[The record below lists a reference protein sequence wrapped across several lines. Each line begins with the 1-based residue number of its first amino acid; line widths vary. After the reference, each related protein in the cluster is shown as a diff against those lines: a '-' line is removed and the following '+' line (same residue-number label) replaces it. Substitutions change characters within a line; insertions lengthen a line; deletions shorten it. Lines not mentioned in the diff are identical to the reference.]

1 MLDIVRERDLEFSLG
16 GLRWVC
22 MTREG
27 LLELTPSDPE
37 VLVLGRGQERWGV
50 PGSEWHV
57 QGLRGVNKQRCKEQR
72 S

>member
-1 MLDIVRERDLEFSLG
+1 
-16 GLRWVC
+16 